1 MEKFELGNTG
11 LDPTIRTESDRIPAR
26 FGHLNKIVDVITE
39 LQQVPPGSG
48 IASVQGGTNITVD
61 DTDPLNPIVNAVLN
75 AQSGTYSP
83 TISEV
88 VNDIM
93 VEPNVATY
101 IKVGGIATVSVQLS
115 IIMDEFQNT
124 GSFEVS
130 LPVASNFTSQKQCFG
145 LLQWSYSG
153 GNMNVIDSLSIGANL
168 TNNTC
173 QIDIGTVDNGQSL
186 QFCTLQIQ
194 YEIV

>member
-11 LDPTIRTESDRIPAR
+11 LDPIIVTPNEANIAR